1 MYADGTLGNHS
12 GQKHSTLI
20 GNDRKDLLAVAGN
33 SKRDTSENVHCT
45 NTVRLQLFNIL
56 LLDEVVQW
64 LLEILVNS
72 LVGKDGER
80 RLVHHNV
87 QNTSTPIVY
96 CLPQHTSR
104 EDQEGQNRS
113 WWYQWVCTHYQ
124 PQPERSTSV
133 IETGRDIRAPTWRAW
148 LRNPHPI
155 PSFCPIHGSDHREA
169 FSEYPHS

>member
-56 LLDEVVQW
+56 LLNEVVQW

-124 PQPERSTSV
+124 P
-133 IETGRDIRAPTWRAW
+133 
-148 LRNPHPI
+148 
-155 PSFCPIHGSDHREA
+155 
-169 FSEYPHS
+169 

>member
-1 MYADGTLGNHS
+1 MYADGTLGDHS

-96 CLPQHTSR
+96 CSFNIPQEKIR
-104 EDQEGQNRS
+104 KDR
-113 WWYQWVCTHYQ
+113 
-124 PQPERSTSV
+124 
-133 IETGRDIRAPTWRAW
+133 TGRGGI
-148 LRNPHPI
+148 N
-155 PSFCPIHGSDHREA
+155 GSVHITNLSQRGLQDRR
-169 FSEYPHS
+169 SR

>member
-72 LVGKDGER
+72 LVGKDGEKTCSSQCTEYIYSHRLLPPSTYLKR
-80 RLVHHNV
+80 RSGRTEPVVVVSMGLY
-87 QNTSTPIVY
+87 TLPTLAREVY
-96 CLPQHTSR
+96 KCHR
-104 EDQEGQNRS
+104 NR
-113 WWYQWVCTHYQ
+113 
-124 PQPERSTSV
+124 
-133 IETGRDIRAPTWRAW
+133 
-148 LRNPHPI
+148 
-155 PSFCPIHGSDHREA
+155 
-169 FSEYPHS
+169 